1 MTDTRC
7 DGIDILQD
15 GRVLDADDIPAHGTV
30 DEVIAE
36 ELLAEDFCLP
46 HIEASYGEVRD
57 TILSDLLGMARA
69 SDDGDLSW
77 AKLLVLLEVIGDQDV
92 LLGYH
97 PLDGIDDE
105 LGADDRVADTLEVVA
120 DIGGRCRKDHG
131 VARAEEVIDI

>member
-1 MTDTRC
+1 MTDTGC
-7 DGIDILQD
+7 DGVDIFQD
-15 GRVLDADDIPAHGTV
+15 RRVFDTDDISAHGAM

-36 ELLAEDFCLP
+36 ELFAEDLGLP
-46 HIEASYGEVRD
+46 HIEASHGEVRD
-57 TILSDLLGMARA
+57 TILGDLFSMTRTG
-69 SDDGDLSW
+69 DDGYLSR
-77 AKLLVLLEVIGDQDV
+77 AKLLVLLEVIRDQDV

-120 DIGGRCRKDHG
+120 DIGGWCRQDHG